1 MIKIE
6 WHYSHRTRRRRKE
19 MLTGK
24 RYELSA
30 QHYEERVS
38 DGL

>member
-1 MIKIE
+1 LLDIQQAGGCAPQRLK
-6 WHYSHRTRRRRKE
+6 KD

-30 QHYEERVS
+30 EIL
-38 DGL
+38 G